1 MKSTSK
7 MVTVSNMRMTSFKY
21 GENFEYEDNLKN
33 ENYLKLSK
41 PN

>member
-7 MVTVSNMRMTSFKY
+7 IVTGSNMRMTSFKY
-21 GENFEYEDNLKN
+21 EENFEYDLKN
-33 ENYLKLSK
+33 ENYLKLTK

>member
-7 MVTVSNMRMTSFKY
+7 IVTGSNMRMTSFKY
-21 GENFEYEDNLKN
+21 EENFEYEDNLKN